1 VPEGHTRG
9 PLVLAAPLRHLS
21 ERAVKPRPR
30 TLAIGVNNARPRKC
44 RRRCIP
50 QISRPQFIEVA
61 AVHAPSRPR
70 RGAVRCVS
78 LDTSS
83 RRVHPSPL
91 SSSPLRPAPPV
102 SARHPHPTALQGAG
116 LLPELLL
123 AALSQTA
130 GFEVLGRPGRAPGT
144 TPVPTLLPRLGVTFH
159 DSVTS
164 LRGSYPRALHR
175 TRWAPT
181 QLQSPRTVV
190 PSSLSGGRTQKLL
203 PYPSVQVLRCSA
215 SSLNR
220 VTSKGF
226 LPLS

>member
-1 VPEGHTRG
+1 MPPPLYSTDQSAAIHRSCGCPCAKPSAPWRG
-9 PLVLAAPLRHLS
+9 LLRPFAS
-21 ERAVKPRPR
+21 SDRPPPPGGTSPTDIGSLPGAEQHR
-30 TLAIGVNNARPRKC
+30 TVC
-44 RRRCIP
+44 R
-50 QISRPQFIEVA
+50 
-61 AVHAPSRPR
+61 
-70 RGAVRCVS
+70 AVRCVS